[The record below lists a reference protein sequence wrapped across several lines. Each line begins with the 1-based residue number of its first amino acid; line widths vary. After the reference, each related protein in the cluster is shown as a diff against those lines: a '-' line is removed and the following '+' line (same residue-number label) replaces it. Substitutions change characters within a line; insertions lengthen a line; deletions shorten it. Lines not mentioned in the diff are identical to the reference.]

1 LIILIKLIYSIIF
14 ISFTILTFFNQSIDD
29 NIECSKRIFI
39 QIWDIWYSFLGLILI
54 LSLFIDRLK
63 RQNLISLKIINTLQ
77 ILLIITFIIFVI
89 IGQIKKNNSN
99 YILFKIYIFRSY
111 SKLS

>member
-1 LIILIKLIYSIIF
+1 LIILIKLIYAIIF
-14 ISFTILTFFNQSIDD
+14 ISFTILAFFNQSIDD
-29 NIECSKRIFI
+29 NNIECSKRTFI

-63 RQNLISLKIINTLQ
+63 RQNLISLKIINTIQ

-89 IGQIKKNNSN
+89 LGKKKFVIIFHLK
-99 YILFKIYIFRSY
+99 YLF
-111 SKLS
+111 